1 MSLSVEGQKC
11 PVCHAYLF
19 DDDDVVF
26 CPICG
31 APHHR
36 DCYNAIGHC
45 ALEDKHGTDEQYD
58 ASVYKREETSEEQEE
73 KAEESNVVRGRF
85 GGNEMEDDA
94 NFCPHCRAPRENATA
109 NPFGDIK
116 KDTVLE
122 DGIVAEELARFT
134 LINPS
139 RYVRKFFSLNKK
151 NRVSWNWAAF
161 LFPCEWSLYRKC
173 YKSGILMGILLV
185 AAALLTMP
193 MEKAL
198 SQFVLDNANYQQVMA
213 LLLENSDKIGLL
225 PMVLSLVGGA
235 ITLGVRIFAGVF
247 GDYIYRGTAI
257 ERIKAI
263 NSSPDEK
270 DDLYRKMGGVNIIL
284 FLVAYIARSY
294 IPAIIF
300 MFLG

>member
-26 CPICG
+26 CPVCG

-58 ASVYKREETSEEQEE
+58 ASVYKKEETSEEQEE
-73 KAEESNVVRGRF
+73 KAEESRVVRCRF
-85 GGNEMEDDA
+85 CGNEMEDDA
-94 NFCPHCRAPRENATA
+94 KA

-139 RYVRKFFSLNKK
+139 RYVR
-151 NRVSWNWAAF
+151 
-161 LFPCEWSLYRKC
+161 
-173 YKSGILMGILLV
+173 
-185 AAALLTMP
+185 
-193 MEKAL
+193 
-198 SQFVLDNANYQQVMA
+198 
-213 LLLENSDKIGLL
+213 
-225 PMVLSLVGGA
+225 
-235 ITLGVRIFAGVF
+235 
-247 GDYIYRGTAI
+247 
-257 ERIKAI
+257 
-263 NSSPDEK
+263 
-270 DDLYRKMGGVNIIL
+270 
-284 FLVAYIARSY
+284 
-294 IPAIIF
+294 
-300 MFLG
+300 